1 MTDQT
6 LDLTACDREPI
17 HIPGAIQPHG
27 LMLVVDLASQA
38 VSHGAGDIEGRLGPG
53 DWIGRSVAELLGEDF
68 AARATRA
75 GEGAQEGF
83 IGHYVT
89 EAGEQL
95 DVSAH
100 RSGEHLLIELEPT
113 QAGPVPASLLGAL
126 EAAGA
131 GFERASTLRAL
142 CERAVVEFRRLTGYD
157 RVMIYR
163 FLDDGAGEVIAEDR
177 RQGMSPFLNHRFP
190 ATDIPRQARQLYVRN
205 LVRVIP
211 NVGYTPAP
219 LRPAWT
225 AEAPLDMSDSILR
238 SVSPVHIQYLKN
250 MDVGAS
256 ASVSIVKDGLL
267 WGLVACHHETPLVIP
282 YEARAACR
290 ALAGGLARQI
300 KAREEAEG
308 FRDRIRLRSFEDQM
322 VELLSREGSLD
333 AAIARHLPQV
343 RNMFNAD
350 SVAVVRGGDIITDG
364 ECPDPRAVMNLA
376 KWAAPRAV
384 DTVFH
389 TDRLGE
395 VHPAAADYQRCASGM
410 LAITLTADEPWM
422 VLWFRAEEVQ
432 VVEWAGNPHKEA
444 QVREGET
451 LTPRASFA
459 AWKETVHGRARRWTV
474 PEIEAAAR
482 LKMAVLEVRRNRQL
496 RELNQRLLD
505 TLAEKELLIK
515 QNEFLIGEVNHR
527 VQNSLQLVS
536 SFLALQGRGSGDPAL
551 QAALEEAR
559 RRLNAVA
566 LVHRRLYRGEQIEV
580 VDLSRYIEELVAD
593 MMASMGPEWAQNLVL
608 DLSPVMMPTDRAVTV
623 GLVLTELIIN
633 ANKYAYDGA
642 PGPLVISLTDHRADL
657 RLSVADHGKGKPKTA
672 KREGFGSRM
681 MEALVSQL
689 RGELEYTDNKPGLRA
704 TLSAPIQGA
713 VTASVA

>member
-1 MTDQT
+1 MTNQDI
-6 LDLTACDREPI
+6 DLTACDREPI

-27 LMLVVDLASQA
+27 LMLVVDAAGQS
-38 VSHGAGDIEGRLGPG
+38 VNHGAGDIEGRLTA
-53 DWIGRSVAELLGEDF
+53 DWMGRPLADILGGEL
-68 AARATRA
+68 AARAAGAGDGVHEGFLGRYVSHT
-75 GEGAQEGF
+75 GEG
-83 IGHYVT
+83 
-89 EAGEQL
+89 L

-100 RSGEHLLIELEPT
+100 RSGDHLIIELEPT
-113 QAGPVPASLLGAL
+113 HAGPASASLLGAL

-131 GFERASTLRAL
+131 GFERAPSLRAL

-163 FLDDGAGEVIAEDR
+163 FLDDGAGQVIAEDR
-177 RQGMSPFLNHRFP
+177 REGMSPFLNHHFP
-190 ATDIPRQARQLYVRN
+190 DTDIPRQARQLYIRN

-211 NVGYTPAP
+211 DISYSPAP

-225 AEAPLDMSDSILR
+225 EAEPLDMSDSILR

-256 ASVSIVKDGLL
+256 ASVSIIKDGAL

-290 ALAGGLARQI
+290 ALTGGLARQI

-308 FRDRIRLRSFEDQM
+308 YRERIRLRSFEDQM
-322 VELLSREGSLD
+322 VELLSREGTLD

-343 RNMFNAD
+343 RNMFSAD
-350 SVAVVRGGDIITDG
+350 GVAVVRGKDLITDG
-364 ECPDPRAVMNLA
+364 QCPVGKAIMALA
-376 KWAAPRAV
+376 RWAAPRSIDA
-384 DTVFH
+384 VFH
-389 TDRLGE
+389 TDRLSE
-395 VHPAAADYQRCASGM
+395 VHPAAEDYSAAASGL
-410 LAITLTADEPWM
+410 LAITLTTEEPWV
-422 VLWFRAEEVQ
+422 VLWFRAEEMQ
-432 VVEWAGNPHKEA
+432 VVEWAGNPHKDA
-444 QVREGET
+444 DAGESAV
-451 LTPRASFA
+451 LTPRASFS
-459 AWKETVHGRARRWTV
+459 AWKETVRGQARRWTV

-482 LKMAVLEVRRNRQL
+482 LKLAVLEVRRTRQL

-505 TLAEKELLIK
+505 TLAEKELLIQ

-536 SFLALQGRGSGDPAL
+536 SFLALQGRGSNDANL
-551 QAALEEAR
+551 QGALEEAR

-593 MMASMGPEWAQNLVL
+593 MMASMGPEWTGELVL
-608 DLSPVMMPTDRAVTV
+608 DLSPVSMPTDRAVTV

-642 PGPLVISLTDHRADL
+642 AGPLAITLTEHRADL
-657 RLSVADHGKGKPKTA
+657 RLSVADQGKGKA
-672 KREGFGSRM
+672 AASKREGFGSRM
-681 MEALVSQL
+681 MEALVGQL
-689 RGELEYTDNKPGLRA
+689 HGELEYADNRPGLRV
-704 TLSAPIQGA
+704 TLRAPIQGMITTPKA
-713 VTASVA
+713 

>member
-1 MTDQT
+1 MTERAI
-6 LDLTACDREPI
+6 DLTACDREPI

-27 LMLVVDLASQA
+27 LMLVVDRASQT

-53 DWIGRSVAELLGEDF
+53 HWIGRSVADLLGEDF
-68 AARATRA
+68 TARALRA
-75 GEGAQEGF
+75 GEGAHEGF

-89 EAGEQL
+89 GAGEQL

-100 RSGEHLLIELEPT
+100 RSGEHLIIELEPAR
-113 QAGPVPASLLGAL
+113 AGPVPASLLGAL

-131 GFERASTLRAL
+131 GFERAASLRAL
-142 CERAVVEFRRLTGYD
+142 CERAVVEFRGLTGYD

-163 FLDDGAGEVIAEDR
+163 FLDDGAGQVVAEDR
-177 RQGMSPFLNHRFP
+177 RAGMTPFLNHHFP

-211 NVGYTPAP
+211 DIGYTPAP

-225 AEAPLDMSDSILR
+225 SKTPLDMSDCILR

-256 ASVSIVKDGLL
+256 ASISIVKDGVL
-267 WGLVACHHETPLVIP
+267 WGLVACHHETPLIIP

-290 ALAGGLARQI
+290 ALVGGLARQI
-300 KAREEAEG
+300 KAREEADG
-308 FRDRIRLRSFEDQM
+308 YRDRIRLRSFEDQM
-322 VELLSREGSLD
+322 VELLSREGTLD

-343 RNMFNAD
+343 RNMFSAD
-350 SVAVVRGGDIITDG
+350 GVAVLRGRDLITDG
-364 ECPDPRAVMNLA
+364 RCPDGKTTAALA
-376 KWAAPRAV
+376 RWVAPRALEA
-384 DTVFH
+384 VFH
-389 TDRLGE
+389 SDRLGE
-395 VHPAAADYQRCASGM
+395 IHPPAQEHRGRASGL
-410 LAITLTADEPWM
+410 LAITLTTEEPWVVM
-422 VLWFRAEEVQ
+422 WFRAEEVQ
-432 VVEWAGNPHKEA
+432 VVEWAGNPHKDA
-444 QVREGET
+444 DGGDAAI
-451 LTPRASFA
+451 LTPRASFD
-459 AWKETVHGRARRWTV
+459 AWKETVHGRARRWTT

-505 TLAEKELLIK
+505 TLAEKDLLIK

-536 SFLALQGRGSGDPAL
+536 SFLALQARGSNDATL
-551 QAALEEAR
+551 QGALEEAR

-593 MMASMGPEWAQNLVL
+593 MMSSMGPEWASKLTL
-608 DLSPVMMPTDRAVTV
+608 DLSPVMLSTDRAVTV
-623 GLVLTELIIN
+623 GLILTELIIN
-633 ANKYAYDGA
+633 TNKYAYGGSA
-642 PGPLVISLTDHRADL
+642 GPLTITLTEHRADL
-657 RLSVADHGKGKPKTA
+657 RLSVADQGQGKAETP

-681 MEALVSQL
+681 MDALVAQL
-689 RGELEYTDNKPGLRA
+689 HGELEFADNKPGLRV
-704 TLSAPIQGA
+704 TLNAPLQGA
-713 VTASVA
+713 VQARRN